1 MLGEEAENRG
11 DSLSER
17 TGNPPKQLFAPGGQG
32 GKYDVSPQAGQ
43 LG

>member
-17 TGNPPKQLFAPGGQG
+17 TGNPPIFGRLPFGGYSPESQ
-32 GKYDVSPQAGQ
+32 VSKLKDKG
-43 LG
+43 